1 METIDNRTFAEKV
14 EAAKAKAKE
23 KAEEAKKWVVTHV
36 PEITVGATIV
46 LPIVG
51 GIVKEVAKASRDKE
65 ERIHRERD
73 IYDPRKGRTYRLKRT
88 PKPWEWDEIDY
99 RYEQG
104 EMYSSIL
111 HDMKLI

>member
-1 METIDNRTFAEKV
+1 METIDNRTFKEKV
-14 EAAKAKAKE
+14 EAVKAKAKE
-23 KAEEAKKWVVTHV
+23 KAEEAKKWVVTHTE
-36 PEITVGATIV
+36 EIVIGATII

-51 GIVKEVAKASRDKE
+51 GIAKEVVKASKDKE

-88 PKPWEWDEIDY
+88 PKPWEWDEIDF

-111 HDMKLI
+111 HDMNLI

>member
-1 METIDNRTFAEKV
+1 METIDNRTWKEKL

-23 KAEEAKKWVVTHV
+23 KAEEAKKWVVTHTA
-36 PEITVGATIV
+36 EITVGATIV

-51 GIVKEVAKASRDKE
+51 GIIKEVAKASRDKE

-99 RYEQG
+99 RYDAG
-104 EMYSSIL
+104 ENYSSIL
-111 HDMKLI
+111 HDMNLI